1 MSSLLHVLRAVYIYF
16 ASLTVSKMYHDN
28 FLNVFN
34 VQTKGN
40 LKIQVLISFV
50 VSLNKI
56 NYSPL
61 LKNDSSRSIA
71 WETEILIA
79 FSLIFLLSLNHR
91 LPKVLY
97 TKSCS
102 TLAQPVAEQK
112 GKGI

>member
-28 FLNVFN
+28 FVNVFN

-56 NYSPL
+56 NYFPL

-71 WETEILIA
+71 
-79 FSLIFLLSLNHR
+79 IFLLSLNHR
-91 LPKVLY
+91 LPKVL
-97 TKSCS
+97 
-102 TLAQPVAEQK
+102 
-112 GKGI
+112 